1 MATNQTTDFTDGIIA
16 SNGFIIS
23 KVNVPTRVGCRIVLL
38 SEMEKIPNPFIGQIV
53 YVSSIDEYYSVKTLK
68 SKVVGGVEVKDSV
81 VDTYDRLFKS
91 EIEWVDV
98 D

>member
-1 MATNQTTDFTDGIIA
+1 MATKQATDFTDGIIA

-23 KVNVPTRVGCRIVLL
+23 RTNAPTRVGCRIVLL
-38 SEMEKIPNPFIGQIV
+38 SEMEKIPNPFVGQIV
-53 YVSSIDEYYSVKTLK
+53 YVTSTDEYYSIKTLK
-68 SKVVGGVEVKDSV
+68 SKIVGGVEVKDSV
-81 VDTYDRLFKS
+81 VDTYDKLFKS

>member
-1 MATNQTTDFTDGIIA
+1 
-16 SNGFIIS
+16 
-23 KVNVPTRVGCRIVLL
+23 
-38 SEMEKIPNPFIGQIV
+38 MEKIPNPFVGQIV
-53 YVSSIDEYYSVKTLK
+53 YVSSIDEYYSIKTLK

-81 VDTYDRLFKS
+81 VDTYDRRFKS

>member
-23 KVNVPTRVGCRIVLL
+23 KVNAPTRVGCRIVLL

-53 YVSSIDEYYSVKTLK
+53 YVSSIDEYYSIKTLK